1 MKILSVRFANLNS
14 LRGEHLIRFD
24 ESPFTD
30 TGLFA
35 ITGQTGAGKST
46 ILDAITVALYGR
58 VSRYGSD
65 TPNEIMSRQ
74 TGECFSEVE
83 FQVQHT
89 VYRSKWS
96 LRRAR
101 NKADGTLQPS
111 EMELHNVTEDKIIE
125 GDKKTEVV
133 KHIEAITGLDFQ
145 RFTRSVLL
153 AQGDFAAFLK
163 AKENERAELLEKMTG
178 TEIYSTIS
186 IRTFERTKIEQEK
199 LQQIEAQRIQYP
211 ILTFEQVMEQ
221 QNILEQGDK
230 TLNRL
235 RTELNILQNCQ
246 NVISQLNI
254 LQQNHQ
260 ELQTQQIRNEQKK
273 QALAADY
280 DRLMQHRKAAP
291 FREELERLDYFVAN
305 VNKNREEKKAI
316 EQQLKN
322 LGQQQNELHERRRKD
337 REHLQKVQKHNND
350 VAPFI
355 DQAFIL
361 EQKITQKQQDQQQIY
376 QQKQQLDQKIV
387 QQLQQI
393 ERQKSSLAQIE
404 QQCTELQNWLNNNE
418 KDSQLNV
425 SLVEEKIKAL
435 IAERTKFAHKNEQHK
450 KEQQESQT
458 YKQQLESVLLPKIA
472 ELSAQNTQKDT
483 ELQQKEAELQQLPS
497 LELLQA
503 FSRQLHNEVLTLQKL
518 IELGTI
524 FDEKSQQREQL
535 LQQWHAEKQQQTQ
548 LTTDK
553 VALEQQCEVAKTAW
567 EQAEK
572 LYETDR
578 QIADLVTQRQ
588 LLQANEACPLC
599 GSTTHPFVEQ
609 HYSTNVSVANQQR
622 MAAKQQLEQL
632 QQQLATTDRQLATH
646 IVTLEQIAKQGK
658 ERKDELEVLKEKF
671 SQLLPNN
678 LSFSIENC
686 NELTAILSEKEKKH
700 EAEEQKIKDRQSL
713 QSFIENLRQ
722 QLHQQQQTLLQ
733 LKGDRDVWQSKWQR
747 SEKDQE
753 QLTQEL
759 DAIRHA
765 AEILR
770 NEIAAL
776 LQPYQL
782 NFPDKGKESLF
793 IAELHQRYEHYQQ
806 QQNQLQRQQQQRQQQ
821 QTEYQAAQVACQ
833 KDQQQQTDITHR
845 WNAEQTVLEQWQQN
859 FGEIVTQH
867 FSKKTP
873 QAEREYLKQ
882 QLEQAQNELQTAEQ
896 QYTQIQT
903 ARKTKNEDLDRLN
916 ANIQQDF
923 ALSESDHSNLLQNIT
938 PHFSSLNDL
947 RNALLKPEE
956 SQRIAQAIQQQE
968 NEAANI
974 KGQMA
979 ANEQQQKQLQEQVQH
994 LSDID
999 NLEEKINLL
1008 KTEQQQISESMGR
1021 AKQQLELHDR
1031 NSQQLAS
1038 IDELAERQKVEYQ
1051 KWSDLNHLIGSKEGD
1066 KFRRFAQGITLEHLI
1081 VHANSHLQKL
1091 NPRYE
1096 IKKRP
1101 ENLELEIIDT
1111 HQANTIR
1118 PMRSLSGGES
1128 FLVSLALALG
1138 LSDLAGRNT
1147 RIESLFIDEGFGT
1160 LDSDVLDIAITTLE
1174 NLQAQGKM
1182 IGIISHVPLLKERIG
1197 SQISV
1202 EKGSGG
1208 ISKIYVQ
1215 ASGERKSL
1223 SIKH

>member
-83 FQVQHT
+83 FQVQNT

-101 NKADGTLQPS
+101 NKASGTLQPS

-178 TEIYSTIS
+178 TEIYSIIS
-186 IRTFERTKIEQEK
+186 IRTFERNKIEQEK
-199 LQQIEAQRIQYP
+199 LQQIETQRMQYP
-211 ILTFEQVMEQ
+211 ILTFEQIIEQ

-230 TLNRL
+230 NLNEL
-235 RTELNILQNCQ
+235 NTELNTLQNCQ

-254 LQQNHQ
+254 LEQSHQ
-260 ELQTQQIRNEQKK
+260 ELQIRQIQNEQKK

-280 DRLMQHRKAAP
+280 DRLNQHRKAAP

-305 VNKNREEKKAI
+305 VNKNREEKKVI

-322 LGQQQNELHERRRKD
+322 LGQQQNELYERRKKN
-337 REHLQKVQKHNND
+337 REHLQKVQKYND
-350 VAPFI
+350 TVSPFI

-361 EQKITQKQQDQQQIY
+361 EQKVAQKQQDQQQIY
-376 QQKQQLDQKIV
+376 QQKQQLSQKIV

-393 ERQKSSLAQIE
+393 ERKKSSLAQME

-425 SLVEEKIKAL
+425 SLIEEKIKSL
-435 IAERTKFAHKNEQHK
+435 IAERNKFAQKNEQYK
-450 KEQQESQT
+450 KEKQECDT
-458 YKQQLESVLLPKIA
+458 YKKQLEGILLPKIA
-472 ELSAQNTQKDT
+472 ELSAKNAQEDA
-483 ELQQKEAELQQLPS
+483 ELQQKEAELQQLLS

-518 IELGTI
+518 IELGTT

-535 LQQWHAEKQQQTQ
+535 LQQWHTEKQHQTE
-548 LTTDK
+548 LTTK
-553 VALEQQCEVAKTAW
+553 KTALEQQCETTKTAW

-588 LLQANEACPLC
+588 LLQPNEACPLC

-609 HYSTNVSVANQQR
+609 HYISNMSAANQQR
-622 MAAKQQLEQL
+622 MATKQQLEQL
-632 QQQLATTDRQLATH
+632 QQQLSSTDLQLATCL
-646 IVTLEQIAKQGK
+646 VSLDQIAKQGK
-658 ERKDELEVLKEKF
+658 ERKDELEILKGKF

-678 LSFSIENC
+678 IPFSIENR
-686 NELTAILSEKEKKH
+686 NELTDILAEKEKKY
-700 EAEEQKIKDRQSL
+700 EVEEQKIKDRQSL
-713 QSFIENLRQ
+713 QTFTERLRQ

-753 QLTQEL
+753 QLTHEL
-759 DAIRHA
+759 EAIRQS

-770 NEIAAL
+770 EEIADL

-782 NFPDKGKESLF
+782 NFPDKGKETFF

-806 QQNQLQRQQQQRQQQ
+806 QQSQLQRQQQQRQQQ

-833 KDQQQQTDITHR
+833 KDQQQQIDIT
-845 WNAEQTVLEQWQQN
+845 QTWTEGQVVLERWQKDLSK
-859 FGEIVTQH
+859 IVTRYFRQ
-867 FSKKTP
+867 KTP

-882 QLEQAQNELQTAEQ
+882 QLEQAQNELQSAEQ

-903 ARKTKNEDLDRLN
+903 TRKTKNEDLDRLN

-923 ALSESDHSNLLQNIT
+923 ALSESDHSSLLQNIT

-956 SQRIAQAIQQQE
+956 SHRIAQAIQQQE

-979 ANEQQQKQLQEQVQH
+979 ANEQQQKQLQEQTQH

-999 NLEEKINLL
+999 NLEEKIKLL

-1038 IDELAERQKVEYQ
+1038 IDELAKRQKVEYQ
-1051 KWSDLNHLIGSKEGD
+1051 KWNDLNHLIGSKEGD

-1081 VHANSHLQKL
+1081 VHANNHLQKL

-1096 IKKRP
+1096 IKKCP

-1174 NLQAQGKM
+1174 NLQAQGKT

-1202 EKGSGG
+1202 EKGNGG

-1223 SIKH
+1223 SIKQ